1 KAQKSGANFV
11 ATFLQRCTVRS
22 LKFIRWLRAFVY
34 REVPWNRAVDR
45 LHEIY
50 ANF

>member
-1 KAQKSGANFV
+1 
-11 ATFLQRCTVRS
+11 
-22 LKFIRWLRAFVY
+22 RAFVY